1 MVYANRLQGL
11 KYVDELM
18 DLGVE
23 AAAYPARGPFPKE
36 DHWGMVVACAMLG
49 RSTAPGRNETKRNET
64 QLLSSTKQFGK

>member
-49 RSTAPGRNETKRNET
+49 RSTAPGRNET